1 MTRSAI
7 FFTYGSQRD
16 LDYIISGS
24 EVWPF
29 DEILIA
35 MGGDIM
41 LPDRLKGKND
51 GRVKIFH
58 EERRLGK
65 TASYNRIIREVR
77 GEEVFII
84 SGDVRFNPET
94 PSKLLKMA
102 DSNVGLIIPRVV
114 PVQGKSL
121 AQKVGAVIWS
131 THEIFNSLRDNAGTF
146 FCGGEFQLIIGTPPA
161 IPEGIINDDE
171 YIGSQIF
178 SSGKRI
184 VYCREAIVS
193 NETPGSF
200 IRLLQ
205 QRVRVNYG
213 HLQCLKL
220 FGSTSSFSLES
231 ARNIRESFSI
241 IRKIIDGKPGKIFLL
256 FLAVYVEF
264 TSILLSRLDF
274 QLKVD
279 MRKWKIVNP
288 DVRTSK

>member
-1 MTRSAI
+1 MTRSAV

-16 LDYIISGS
+16 IDYILCNL
-24 EVWPF
+24 EAWPF

-35 MGGDIM
+35 TGGDIT
-41 LPDRLKGKND
+41 LPDRLKSGND
-51 GRVKIFH
+51 GRVKIFQ

-65 TASYNRIIREVR
+65 TASYNRIIREVS

-94 PSKLLKMA
+94 PSKLLKMMN
-102 DSNVGLIIPRVV
+102 SNVGLVIPRVM

-121 AQKVGAVIWS
+121 AQKVGATIWS
-131 THEIFNSLRDNAGTF
+131 THEIFNSLRNNAGRF
-146 FCGGEFQLIIGTPPA
+146 FCGGEFQLIIGIPPA
-161 IPEGIINDDE
+161 IPEEIINDDE
-171 YIGSQIF
+171 YLGSLVF

-184 VYCREAIVS
+184 VYCTEAVVQ

-220 FGSTSSFSLES
+220 FGSTSSFSLEFG
-231 ARNIRESFSI
+231 RNVRESISI
-241 IRKIIDGKPGKIFLL
+241 IRKIIDGEPGKMFTL
-256 FLAVYVEF
+256 FLAVYMEF
-264 TSILLSRLDF
+264 TSILISRLDF
-274 QLKVD
+274 LLKVD

-288 DVRTSK
+288 DVRSSK